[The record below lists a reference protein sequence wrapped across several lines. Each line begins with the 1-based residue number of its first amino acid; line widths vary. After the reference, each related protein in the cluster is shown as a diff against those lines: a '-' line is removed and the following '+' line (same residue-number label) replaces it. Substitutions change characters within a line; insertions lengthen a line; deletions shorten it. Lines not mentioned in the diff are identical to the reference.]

1 MYFIKMPKLE
11 EGATEGKVVKWFTE
25 KGENV
30 GKNSELVKIKS
41 GDTTKILKSE
51 KGGILSETYV
61 QEGESSPTESII
73 GVVDT
78 RNMTKRK
85 KLKGIRKTI
94 ARRLGESYR
103 NAVHMTL
110 HKKMNI
116 SNVVNFRESL
126 EKDIPLTDFILVGVK
141 EALLEH
147 PELNSNYENNEQK
160 IFEDVNLGYAIDT
173 EKGLLVPVIKNSENL
188 KVPEIN
194 KKRKKLLNKVLDG
207 KYSPKD
213 LKGGTFTVTNLGPLG
228 IDEFTPIINPPEV
241 AILGV
246 GRTENES
253 KVNFSLSLDHRV
265 VDGADGARFL
275 NTLQEK
281 LSDPKDL
288 YE

>member
-1 MYFIKMPKLE
+1 MYFIKMSELGEGAPEGEIISWLVE
-11 EGATEGKVVKWFTE
+11 EGNQVKKGSEIVKV
-25 KGENV
+25 
-30 GKNSELVKIKS
+30 KS
-41 GDTTKILKSE
+41 GETTKTLESE
-51 KGGILSETYV
+51 KGGILSEIYV
-61 QEGESSPTESII
+61 QEGGSSPPESII
-73 GVVDT
+73 GMIDT
-78 RNMTKRK
+78 RNVTERK

-110 HKKMNI
+110 NKKIDI
-116 SNVVNFRESL
+116 SELVNFKESL
-126 EKDIPLTDFILVGVK
+126 ETEMPLTDFILAGVK

-147 PELNSNYENNEQK
+147 KELNSNYENNEQK
-160 IFEDVNLGYAIDT
+160 IFEDVNLGYAVDT
-173 EKGLLVPVIKNSENL
+173 EKGLLVPVIKNTENL

-194 KKRKKLLNKVLDG
+194 EKRKKLLDRVFEG

-241 AILGV
+241 AILGIS
-246 GRTENES
+246 RIEDAS
-253 KVNFSLSLDHRV
+253 KVNLSLSLDHRI

-275 NTLQEK
+275 STLQEK
-281 LSDPKDL
+281 LSKPKDL

>member
-1 MYFIKMPKLE
+1 MYFIKMPRLE
-11 EGATEGKVVKWFTE
+11 EGATEGKVVKWFIE
-25 KGENV
+25 EGENID
-30 GKNSELVKIKS
+30 KNSKLVKIKS
-41 GDTTKILKSE
+41 EDTEEILKSE
-51 KGGILSETYV
+51 KLGILSEIHV
-61 QEGESSPTESII
+61 QEGNSSPTESII
-73 GVVDT
+73 GIVDT
-78 RNMTKRK
+78 RTIIERK

-110 HKKMNI
+110 NKEMDI

-126 EKDIPLTDFILVGVK
+126 EKEVPLTDFILAGVK

-147 PELNSNYENNEQK
+147 PELNSNYEDNEQK
-160 IFEDVNLGYAIDT
+160 IFEDINLGYAVDT
-173 EKGLLVPVIKNSENL
+173 EKGLLVPVIKNSEDL
-188 KVPEIN
+188 RVPEIN
-194 KKRKKLLNKVLDG
+194 KKRKDLLNKVFEG

-246 GRTENES
+246 GRTEDES
-253 KVNFSLSLDHRV
+253 KVDFSLSLDHRV

-281 LSDPKDL
+281 LSDPEDL